1 LIAVP
6 ATALPVL
13 TRDAVQLGRTAVDKV
28 DAIRQT
34 GQVLLDVGA
43 VEPAYVDAMLQR
55 EISVS
60 TYVGEAVAIPHGTNE
75 SRSLV
80 RRTAI
85 VVVQFPDGVDWDGAP
100 VQLCIGIAARGDE
113 QVGVLAALARI
124 LLMPEQAHQLRT
136 ATSPDDVIALLSST
150 EETD

>member
-1 LIAVP
+1 MP

-43 VEPAYVDAMLQR
+43 VEPGYVDAMLQR
-55 EISVS
+55 ELSVS
-60 TYVGEAVAIPHGTNE
+60 TYVGESVAIPHGTNE
-75 SRSLV
+75 SRALV

-85 VVVQFPDGVDWDGAP
+85 VVVQFPDGVDWDGEP

-124 LLMPEQAHQLRT
+124 LLVPEQAHQLRT
-136 ATSPDDVIALLSST
+136 ATSADDVVALLSST
-150 EETD
+150 EENV